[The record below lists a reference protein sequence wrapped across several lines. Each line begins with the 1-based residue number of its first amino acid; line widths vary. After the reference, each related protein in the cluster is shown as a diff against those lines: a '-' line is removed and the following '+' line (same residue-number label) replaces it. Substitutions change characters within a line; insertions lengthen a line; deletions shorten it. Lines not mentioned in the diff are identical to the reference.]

1 MPSSDQSPD
10 SANLQILPM
19 ASEGQQDVGR
29 EILEAQVAQER
40 EQYQPST
47 SEKIFSMVKSML
59 LRAMVIYF
67 IMSLFR
73 RPQQPTTNS
82 SNGQVSTAKGAATN
96 LFALG
101 TQMDFYVFVSEQV
114 WFLQ

>member
-1 MPSSDQSPD
+1 
-10 SANLQILPM
+10 
-19 ASEGQQDVGR
+19 
-29 EILEAQVAQER
+29 
-40 EQYQPST
+40 
-47 SEKIFSMVKSML
+47 MVKSML